1 MTASTIEAPEVPA
14 TDPTPTG
21 RLFPEATMAGT
32 EGTNQ
37 YRRVAESSFG
47 VIGYRLLGNQVRIRL
62 EPATEAHAAKIAE
75 TLTRAT
81 GWKQPGDSGQN
92 RFSTVLPRGIVAVD
106 AFEAAYALVKRGRPL
121 KYYRAADEYQGDLQ
135 APAVQDVNDSDEQPE
150 EEPSTTPEGNR
161 CGFCGTVHEG
171 ADRVNDL
178 FGSLLGGQNALGDL
192 GFLGD
197 LLGGLGAEEQDVD
210 FDDLPA
216 EDEVLVI
223 KVVIPG
229 FLGGLLAGALDLLFG
244 DQS

>member
-1 MTASTIEAPEVPA
+1 MTATLTEPTEVIP
-14 TDPTPTG
+14 TEETPTG

-106 AFEAAYALVKRGRPL
+106 AFDAAYALVKRGRPL
-121 KYYRAADEYQGDLQ
+121 KYFRAADEYQDDLQ
-135 APAVQDVNDSDEQPE
+135 APAAQDVNDSDDDPSSEEGAFSARKGEGHSAENCIYCSVLADLGIDLGLDDLTDGQSE
-150 EEPSTTPEGNR
+150 EE
-161 CGFCGTVHEG
+161 
-171 ADRVNDL
+171 
-178 FGSLLGGQNALGDL
+178 
-192 GFLGD
+192 
-197 LLGGLGAEEQDVD
+197 DVD
-210 FDDLPA
+210 FGLPA
-216 EDEVLVI
+216 EEEVLVI
-223 KVVIPG
+223 KVVVPG
-229 FLGGLLAGALDLLFG
+229 FLGGLLASALDLLFG
-244 DQS
+244 DLS